1 MDQVQTSLGRPA
13 SLKRHPGIQRAP
25 TLASLLCEMRVQR
38 PDLLDVSWEV
48 GTLTDALFADVDG
61 RDRVAGEYGDKMLAV
76 RVGKTIEVYSP
87 FLGRMI
93 PATRREVSLASRTT
107 TEPHKT
113 VREAPRKAPRKMA
126 RKRVQKVVS
135 T

>member
-1 MDQVQTSLGRPA
+1 
-13 SLKRHPGIQRAP
+13 
-25 TLASLLCEMRVQR
+25 MRVQR

-76 RVGKTIEVYSP
+76 RRGKSIEVYSP

-93 PATRREVSLASRTT
+93 PATRREISLASRTT
-107 TEPHKT
+107 EPHKT
-113 VREAPRKAPRKMA
+113 TTDTVQRAPRKAPRKMA